1 MSFRYR
7 HSACVVASEI
17 ELPEWAEF
25 RTADTGTPD
34 VQIGFGA
41 AGECVGKQ
49 THFAV
54 SGIGRWRIYDGRQIC
69 IERSAGAADADIR
82 LYTLGSAWG
91 ALGYQRGWAMWHASA
106 AEIDGHAALFCGE
119 SGQGKST
126 MAAAMAQ
133 AGHTLVADDLSRVDP
148 ADGMIWRSS
157 LRIKLWR
164 DAIRPLALDE
174 AALEADSSDPDRYRY
189 IVGGGGISG
198 APLPIGAIFILE
210 WGDALVVERLR
221 GSEAV
226 SAASQAVVYRKEF
239 LEQLGLL
246 TDHVLQA
253 ANIAAAVPVFRLT
266 RPRDTRRLAEC
277 VKLVER
283 MLAEAQRG
291 CG

>member
-7 HSACVVASEI
+7 QSGCLVSSDI

-25 RTADTGTPD
+25 RAADAGTPD

-41 AGECVGKQ
+41 AREFEGKQ
-49 THFAV
+49 THFEV
-54 SGIGRWRIYDGRQIC
+54 PGIGRWRICDGRQIC

-106 AEIDGHAALFCGE
+106 VEVDGRAALFCGE

-133 AGHTLVADDLSRVDP
+133 AGHILVADDLSRVDP
-148 ADGMIWRSS
+148 ADSMIWRSS
-157 LRIKLWR
+157 SRIKLRR
-164 DAIRPLALDE
+164 DAIGPLALDE

-189 IVGGGGISG
+189 AVDDGGISD
-198 APLPIGAIFILE
+198 APVPIGAIFILE
-210 WGDALVVERLR
+210 WGDALTVERFR

-226 SAASQAVVYRKEF
+226 SAVSQAVVYRKEF

-246 TDHVLQA
+246 AGHVLQA

-266 RPRDTRRLAEC
+266 RPRDNRRLVEC

-283 MLAEAQRG
+283 TLAQAGRSSG
-291 CG
+291 